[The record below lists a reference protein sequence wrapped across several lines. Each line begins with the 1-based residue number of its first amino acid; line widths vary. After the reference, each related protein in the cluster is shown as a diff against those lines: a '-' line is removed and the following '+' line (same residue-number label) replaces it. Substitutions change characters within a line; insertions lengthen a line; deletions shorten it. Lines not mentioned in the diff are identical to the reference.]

1 MSSTNNRY
9 QIKNFH
15 PHPVTGKTDDSFVGL
30 RIKGND
36 IHFFYPESFR
46 FETDA
51 ESTRTDIID
60 LLRTISIAKTKSL
73 EPSKANNSTKVQGEF
88 ALLSYLWV
96 IKDYLANGFY
106 INREKRY
113 KVNQSGRVD
122 WKRTMQTQPIV
133 SNGNIIYPN
142 IIVSVKNEVDNL
154 MVDIHKYCVK
164 KSIDFIG
171 WLFNL
176 TSAFIE
182 TKPFNDG
189 VKKLYLST
197 IKKELDRTFEDD
209 KRIRLKHLSNV
220 IRGLDTNENNDEFVY
235 GVDSYYYIY
244 ERMIDSIFGNIKD
257 MRDFNPT
264 AQWQLVRNNYQ
275 ETKSS
280 DLRPDTIIVR
290 EDGSVFILDSKFY
303 RFGFT
308 GDERDLPETTSIQ
321 KQITYGD
328 YIKQNVTKVQIKEIY
343 NAFLLPYDKQRDV
356 FRSDDDIQ
364 YVGFAKSTWKDNKAG
379 HEIIHTFLIDLNHV
393 VKTWSR
399 LNHSDDVEY
408 LVGKILQHSQEAKI
422 ILGRE
427 VN

>member
-1 MSSTNNRY
+1 MSSTNNLY
-9 QIKNFH
+9 YIKNFH

-36 IHFFYPESFR
+36 IHFFYPESYR
-46 FETDA
+46 FDTDR
-51 ESTRTDIID
+51 ESTRSDIID

-73 EPSKANNSTKVQGEF
+73 EPSKANNTTKVQGEF

-106 INREKRY
+106 INRERTF
-113 KVNQSGRVD
+113 KVNQAGRVD

-154 MVDIHKYCVK
+154 MVEIHKYCVK

-176 TSAFIE
+176 NSSFIGA
-182 TKPFNDG
+182 KPFNDG
-189 VKKLYLST
+189 
-197 IKKELDRTFEDD
+197 IKKMYINTVKRELDKTFEDD
-209 KRIRLKHLSNV
+209 KRNRLKHFLNV
-220 IRGLDTNENNDEFVY
+220 ISGFDTNENNDEFVY

-264 AQWQLVRNNYQ
+264 AKWQLVRNNYK
-275 ETKSS
+275 ETKTS
-280 DLRPDTIIVR
+280 DLRPDTIIVTD
-290 EDGSVFILDSKFY
+290 EGSVFILDSKFY

-308 GDERDLPETTSIQ
+308 GDETDLPDTTSIQ

-328 YIKQNVTKVQIKEIY
+328 YIKRNVTKVQVKAIY
-343 NAFLLPYDKQRDV
+343 NAFLIPYDKDREV
-356 FRSDDDIQ
+356 FRSEQNIQ
-364 YVGFAKSTWKDNKAG
+364 YVGFAKSTWKDNTED
-379 HEIIHTFLIDLNHV
+379 HELIHAYLIDLKHV
-393 VKTWSR
+393 VKTWSM
-399 LNHSDDVEY
+399 LNHTDDVEC
-408 LVGKILQHSQEAKI
+408 LIDEIIRHNTEAQETLKKSK
-422 ILGRE
+422 
-427 VN
+427 